1 MHNKM
6 TIRGCL
12 EALNERSAT
21 VFLILLLC
29 ADLAFLGMH
38 FITAIIGDSKWILES
53 NLLKRVFAAL
63 LDCELFNID
72 RERGYAEMYQYMKF
86 FWIIVLL
93 FNLALKNRLLHYIP
107 WILLFTYLLLD
118 DSIPIH
124 NRAGSFLAEYFN
136 FTHTFG
142 LRPSDYGQLVISAIA
157 GIFLFLPL
165 VWAYRK
171 GTQVFRKISLDIGL
185 LVLVLAF
192 FGVVVDVLHS
202 AVLFVNIVDF
212 TMGFVEE
219 GGEMLTVSFVLWYI
233 FLLNVRGTNAGCY
246 LCDFVRI
253 VLTRR
258 PTRKTRI

>member
-1 MHNKM
+1 MHNIM
-6 TIRGCL
+6 TVRRCL

-29 ADLAFLGMH
+29 ADLVFLGMH
-38 FITAIIGDSKWILES
+38 SITAIFGDSKWVLES
-53 NLLKRVFAAL
+53 NLLKRVFVAL
-63 LDCELFNID
+63 LEGELFNIE
-72 RERGYAEMYQYMKF
+72 RERGYAEMYQYIKF

-93 FNLALKNRLLHYIP
+93 FNLSLRNRSLHYIP
-107 WILLFTYLLLD
+107 WLLLFTYLLFD

-124 NRAGSFLAEYFN
+124 GRAGEFFAEHFN
-136 FTHTFG
+136 FTPLFG
-142 LRPSDYGQLVISAIA
+142 LRLQDYGQLVISATA

-171 GTQVFRKISLDIGL
+171 GTQIFRKISMDIGL
-185 LVLVLAF
+185 LVLVLVF
-192 FGVVVDVLHS
+192 FGVVVDMLHS
-202 AVLFVNIVDF
+202 AVHLGNTVDF
-212 TMGFVEE
+212 IMGFVEE
-219 GGEMLTVSFVLWYI
+219 GGEMLAVSLVLWYI

-258 PTRKTRI
+258 YT